1 MLDDEPDEVLDDEL
15 ELEESLDDDG
25 VDADALAVDESD
37 DPVDDAPEELEEPR
51 LSVL

>member
-15 ELEESLDDDG
+15 ELEDSLDDDE

-37 DPVDDAPEELEEPR
+37 DPVDDALEEPR